1 MLSKHRPVRTYD
13 EQWIVE
19 QNDLHGLLNDVANM
33 VAKSTEKG
41 EQSAI
46 YWKGVED
53 ALHVLFSQEGV
64 DSRIEFMAAIKEK
77 LRKRMILW

>member
-19 QNDLHGLLNDVANM
+19 QNDLHGLLKDVANM
-33 VAKSTEKG
+33 VAKSTENG

-53 ALHVLFSQEGV
+53 ALHVLFSQGSV
-64 DSRIEFMAAIKEK
+64 DSRFEFMQIIGEKKEK
-77 LRKRMILW
+77 RGL